1 MKSAAPPA
9 RWPAAPV
16 HSRASSRRKNGS
28 LTHAHGIVAGVP
40 AAVKTTLTELDGS
53 RVRLRVEV
61 PADELEGR
69 VRRKANELG
78 RDLKLP
84 GFRRGKV
91 PAGLVIQR
99 IGRDAV

>member
-1 MKSAAPPA
+1 MRRRA
-9 RWPAAPV
+9 RAGGRDASWPAAPLDGRDCRRRTAPDR
-16 HSRASSRRKNGS
+16 SRL
-28 LTHAHGIVAGVP
+28 LTHAHGIVAAVP

-69 VRRKANELG
+69 ATRKPSELG

-91 PAGLVIQR
+91 PAALVI
-99 IGRDAV
+99 